1 MYASSARAVWNDL
14 NERFDKIDGSR
25 SYNLHKKKLSLLV
38 KELHLYLHIFQNI
51 KICGKNLKP
60 WFLLL
65 GVDCPKSRDFV
76 VHLQKLK
83 LFQFLMGLD
92 DSYSQATNQILLM
105 SLMPRVNQAY
115 DMVINDESQKSVAA
129 NAGLLGANST
139 SVTGQYDVAMY
150 TKTRGNFQKSRK
162 NFKLFCNFCKMKGHC
177 KENCYKI
184 VGYPLEYRPRRKSAN
199 THGAYNML
207 SEISMQNNQLPRG
220 NWTENNL
227 QNFQLTSNTV
237 STTNSQNIGQV
248 NNASWLGNCTFTK
261 EQYDHIV
268 QLLNKDN
275 SASSPATPLANA
287 AGIPC
292 ALLASNSLQELI
304 IDTGATNHMV
314 ADIEL
319 LNKASLVQTSQPK
332 KKLFSGRVKAI
343 GREDSG
349 LYILSRQTIPGS
361 DAISLAT
368 KDTEANKEISSGDID
383 LWHKRLGHISTT
395 VLKKLLP
402 VKTQDIS
409 ARIDLYCLAQLLTTK
424 VHMKD
429 CIAENQ
435 HYNILKGVLHDF
447 NLGFA
452 AICIAAL
459 LSLKTSTGSLVST
472 PTSFRNPTSHMSSA
486 TVDARLLYSASAE
499 LLETVRKYALEPIFE
514 TGLADAK
521 PIVIPLDVNMK
532 LTTTEYDEQLRR
544 TKPTALLDEELS
556 YSTPYQRLIGKLLYL
571 TMTRL
576 EISFNVQTLTQF
588 LQKPKKSHM
597 KVALRIVKYIKNN
610 PGQGRLLSSKSNNT
624 ISAYCDAD
632 WAACPIYIL

>member
-1 MYASSARAVWNDL
+1 MGPVFERKMRLEVNVYFGWNLDIAIDDQNVPPGNQTANSSQGVPPTLAPG
-14 NERFDKIDGSR
+14 ID
-25 SYNLHKKKLSLLV
+25 YNHPLFLSPSD
-38 KELHLYLHIFQNI
+38 
-51 KICGKNLKP
+51 ICGKNLKP

-409 ARIDLYCLAQLLTTK
+409 ARIDLCR
-424 VHMKD
+424 
-429 CIAENQ
+429 
-435 HYNILKGVLHDF
+435 
-447 NLGFA
+447 FA